1 MWRKILPPCPH
12 QSNIFENRS
21 HPRVLFKKKY
31 MKYQQKIPN
40 LYDLIK
46 ALDERKYKQPEL
58 STVGQYSMFNQT

>member
-1 MWRKILPPCPH
+1 
-12 QSNIFENRS
+12 
-21 HPRVLFKKKY
+21 